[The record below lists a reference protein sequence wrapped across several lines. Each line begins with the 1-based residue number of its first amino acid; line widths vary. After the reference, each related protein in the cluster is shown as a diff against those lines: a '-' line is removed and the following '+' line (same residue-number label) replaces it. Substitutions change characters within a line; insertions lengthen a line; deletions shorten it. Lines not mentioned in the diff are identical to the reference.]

1 VSPAARARLAVI
13 AIGIAIANQGCGYA
27 LANTPDAGLTPFTVR
42 AAVATTPDGLVTT
55 AAIAGA
61 ESELAR
67 AGLLAA
73 RGDGPVLTIAVG
85 RVAERSE
92 GIAAGSG
99 ANEAPIARGIRLT
112 IVGRATSPASASAPA
127 RDSGEVEVSEVF
139 SAAGSAAIGLLGRDE
154 AAERAGRRLGQR
166 LARRVLGDVGSDPG
180 EP

>member
-13 AIGIAIANQGCGYA
+13 VTSMGIGGCGYT
-27 LANTPDAGLTPFTVR
+27 LANTPDAALAPFTVR
-42 AAVATTPDGLVTT
+42 AAEARAPDGLVTT

-61 ESELAR
+61 ESELSR

-73 RGDGPVLTIAVG
+73 RGEGPVLILAVV
-85 RVAERSE
+85 RVDERSE

-99 ANEAPIARGIRLT
+99 ANAAPTARGVRLT
-112 IVGRATSPASASAPA
+112 IVGRATASAPA

-139 SAAGSAAIGLLGRDE
+139 SAGGSAAIGILGRDE
-154 AAERAGRRLGQR
+154 AAQRAGRRLGER
-166 LARRVLGDVGSDPG
+166 LVRRVLGDVDPG